1 MNSDI
6 LTHYRVRAIGR
17 LTRAALASM
26 PVVVVT
32 GLRQSGKSTF
42 LQHEKGLAGRRY
54 LTLDDPAQLAAARA
68 NPEAFVHS
76 ESPLTIDEAQ
86 KCPELLTAI
95 KREVDRARRPGRFLL
110 SGSANFAL
118 LKGITESLAGRA
130 LYLTLHPFSRRE
142 LAGKLAVTLFVRR
155 AFDAG
160 EPPRRSATGG
170 IAARAIVEG
179 GLPPVCLAEAP
190 SPALWFKGY
199 EQTYLERDVREL
211 ARIGDLVPF
220 RTLLLLAAFRTAQVL
235 GVSEIGRDAKL
246 NTATTTRYLSLLEAS
261 FVMRRLPPFLAN
273 RATRLIK
280 SPKLYIADSGLACH
294 LTGIDESRLTA
305 GDPLSGALLETY
317 VAQNLV
323 ANLDA
328 DWPEARLSYWHVQGR
343 HEVDFVIEAG
353 RDCIAIE
360 VKAAAR
366 WNDRD
371 LAGLR
376 AFLDKTPRCRAAVLA
391 YGGSEVV
398 KLADR
403 LWAAPLAAVLE

>member
-1 MNSDI
+1 MTSDI
-6 LTHYRVRAIGR
+6 LTKYRARAVGR

-54 LTLDDPAQLAAARA
+54 LTLDDPAQLAAARSD
-68 NPEAFVHS
+68 PEAFVHS

-142 LAGKLAVTLFVRR
+142 LAGKLAVTPFVRR

-160 EPPRRSATGG
+160 EPPRRSAAGG
-170 IAARAIVEG
+170 IAARSIVEG

-220 RTLLLLAAFRTAQVL
+220 RTLLLLAVCRTAQVL

-246 NTATTTRYLSLLEAS
+246 NSATTTRYLSLLEAS
-261 FVMRRLPPFLAN
+261 FVMRRLSPFLAN

-366 WNDRD
+366 WNNRD

-376 AFLDKTPRCRAAVLA
+376 AFLDKTPRCRAAFIA
-391 YGGSEVV
+391 YGGSEGV

-403 LWAAPLAAVLE
+403 LWAAPLAAVLD

>member
-6 LTHYRVRAIGR
+6 LTRYRARAIGQ

-42 LQHEKGLAGRRY
+42 LQHERGLAGRRY
-54 LTLDDPAQLAAARA
+54 LTLDDPAQLAAARSD
-68 NPEAFVHS
+68 PEAFVRS

-95 KREVDRARRPGRFLL
+95 KREVDRARRPGKYLL

-118 LKGITESLAGRA
+118 LRGITESLAGRA

-142 LAGKLAVTLFVRR
+142 LAGRLAVAPFVRR

-170 IAARAIVEG
+170 IASRAIVEG
-179 GLPPVCLAEAP
+179 GLPPVCLAESP

-246 NTATTTRYLSLLEAS
+246 NTATATRYLSLLEAS

-294 LTGIDESRLTA
+294 LTGIDESRLRT

-343 HEVDFVIEAG
+343 HEVDFVIETG

-371 LAGLR
+371 LSGLR
-376 AFLDKTPRCRAAVLA
+376 AFLDKTPRCRAAFLA

-403 LWAAPLAAVLE
+403 LWAAPLAAVLD

>member
-1 MNSDI
+1 M
-6 LTHYRVRAIGR
+6 GR
-17 LTRAALASM
+17 LTRTALASM

-42 LQHEKGLAGRRY
+42 LQYEKGLAGRRY
-54 LTLDDPAQLAAARA
+54 LTLDDPAQLAAARSD
-68 NPEAFVHS
+68 PEAFVRS
-76 ESPLTIDEAQ
+76 DSPLTIDEAQ

-142 LAGKLAVTLFVRR
+142 LAGKLAVMPFVRR

-211 ARIGDLVPF
+211 ARIGDLIPF
-220 RTLLLLAAFRTAQVL
+220 RTLLLLAACRTAQVL

-273 RATRLIK
+273 RASRLIK

-294 LTGIDESRLTA
+294 LAGIDESRVRA

-317 VAQNLV
+317 VAQNLI
-323 ANLDA
+323 ATLDA

-376 AFLDKTPRCRAAVLA
+376 AFLDKTPRCRAAFLA
-391 YGGSEVV
+391 YGGTEVLQ
-398 KLADR
+398 LADR